1 MDHFYRILVRF
12 LRSCVNLFIV
22 LINIGK
28 TKLEKVKIEDSS
40 KEILVLGNGPSLND
54 SYNEIIE
61 LDRNT
66 TSVFAVNSFADSSYF
81 EIIKPEFYALV
92 DPRFF
97 WKTEDK
103 LLVSIQNR
111 TSDSLMNKTN
121 WKLNL
126 LVPGYSENSE
136 LIKKVSKNINI
147 NLVYFNNVAIYEGSD
162 TLNCMLYKKGY
173 ANPPFRNVLIAA
185 IFFSLKIGFKTIKI
199 YGADHSWHEN
209 LFLGSDN
216 KLYTKEMHFFD
227 EDNSRYILKNDEGQP
242 AKVHE
247 QLYSIVKALSIY
259 HSLEK
264 LSVMM
269 GAKIINRSS
278 KTWIDAFSRE

>member
-1 MDHFYRILVRF
+1 MDHFYRKLVRF

-22 LINIGK
+22 LINIGR
-28 TKLEKVKIEDSS
+28 TKLEKVKIETSS

-54 SYNEIIE
+54 SYKEIIE
-61 LDRNT
+61 LIKNS
-66 TSVFAVNSFADSSYF
+66 TSVFTVNSFADSNYF
-81 EIIKPEFYALV
+81 EILKPDFYALV

-97 WKTEDK
+97 WKTDDK

-111 TSDSLMNKTN
+111 TSDSLLNKTN

-126 LVPGYSENSE
+126 FVPGYSKNSD
-136 LIKKVSKNINI
+136 LIKKVSKNRNI
-147 NLVYFNNVAIYEGSD
+147 KLVYFNNVAIYEGSE

-173 ANPPFRNVLIAA
+173 ANPPFRNVLIAS

-209 LFLGSDN
+209 LHLGLDN

-227 EDNSRYILKNDEGQP
+227 EDNSRYVLKNEEGKP

-247 QLYSIVKALSIY
+247 QLFSIVKALIIY

-269 GAKIINRSS
+269 GAKIINKST
-278 KTWIDAFSRE
+278 KTWIDAFERK